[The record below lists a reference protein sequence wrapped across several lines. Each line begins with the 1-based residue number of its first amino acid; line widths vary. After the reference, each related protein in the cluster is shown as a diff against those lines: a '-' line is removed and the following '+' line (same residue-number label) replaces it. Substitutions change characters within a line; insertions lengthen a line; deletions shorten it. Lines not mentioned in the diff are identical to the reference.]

1 MPSCQ
6 ECNSPIP
13 VEDEMPEIGEII
25 TCPTCGAE
33 HEVISSEPLVLE
45 LIEEEK

>member
-13 VEDEMPEIGEII
+13 LEDEMPELGDII

-33 HEVISSEPLVLE
+33 HEIISCEPLQLE